1 MLVPASAYLFIPE
14 WIAKIY
20 TIDAEVLEVAVRLL
34 LMAAVFQLSDGLQV
48 GALGAL
54 RGLKDTRVPLIIN
67 VISYLMIG
75 LPGAYL
81 LGIRGGYGPEG
92 LWTGIIAGLS
102 VAAMLHNL
110 RFYLLTRCD

>member
-1 MLVPASAYLFIPE
+1 M
-14 WIAKIY
+14 K
-20 TIDAEVLEVAVRLL
+20 LL

-81 LGIRGGYGPEG
+81 LGIRVVYGQEG
-92 LWTGIIAGLS
+92 VWSGIIAGLS
-102 VAAMLHNL
+102 VAAILHNL
-110 RFYLLTRCD
+110 RFYLLTCSDRPIPMMKTPTTEATDSYSAWATALQGL